1 MIRKRN
7 LMSDRGGNAAVEFGL
22 VAPFVLMLLLG
33 LLDVGRLFADQYALD
48 QGVAVAARY
57 AVVNSTSGAVVA
69 ASLTA
74 FEQQV
79 QPLLGSCIGSGT
91 CTFSLTPATFLP
103 GATVSVTA
111 SYAWTPSS
119 AITAM
124 PAQTLNSATT
134 LTVQN

>member
-1 MIRKRN
+1 MIWKRN
-7 LMSDRGGNAAVEFGL
+7 LMSDRRGNAAVEFGL

>member
-1 MIRKRN
+1 MIRSRS
-7 LMSDRGGNAAVEFGL
+7 LAPDRRGNAALEFAMA
-22 VAPFVLMLLLG
+22 APCVLILLIG
-33 LLDVGRLFADQYALD
+33 LLDIGRLFADQYALD

-57 AVVNSTSGAVVA
+57 AVVNSTSANVFA
-69 ASLTA
+69 TSQTA
-74 FEQQV
+74 FDQQV
-79 QPLLGSCIGSGT
+79 QPLLGNCRAAST
-91 CTFSLTPATFLP
+91 CTFNLAPTSFLP

-111 SYAWTPSS
+111 TYTWTPSA